1 MTKVVIKQLLQVI
14 VVFMISLS
22 TMTGVVYA
30 DKGQIYGCII
40 QRNYRHPISGQIED
54 SGGEHSFDIGQG
66 MVEGTVYSD
75 AMLEVSDA
83 GKIVL
88 TFRMSLADYSG
99 NYQFWIQ
106 PGGTGSF
113 QAVDYNITQKGT
125 DTNGTTLDIAIS
137 LPTVNSIIRGSMF
150 VEPMG
155 REVVFYLSASEL
167 IQKYSGNM
175 LAQLVTETDNSQN
188 QEVKDNQKPVD
199 TKLGESQDESHT
211 GAMVTQNKPKA
222 NSSNNKSLS
231 DKKILPS
238 KMGLTTSLELK
249 KEDKFRSKKDLSI
262 MIYYFPTFFLML
274 GGFAVWVWKKRK
286 KMIKR
291 CKGIGLA
298 LMAFFLVACVNQHP
312 KTAKETEQQRIVAT
326 SVAVVDICDR
336 LNLDLVGVCDSK
348 LYTLPKR
355 YDAVKRVGLPMNPDI
370 ELIASLKP
378 TWILSPNSLQEDLEP
393 KYQKLDTEYGFL
405 NLRSVEGM
413 YQSIDDLGNLFQRQ
427 QEAKELRQQYQ
438 DYYRAFQAKRKG
450 KKKPKVLILMG
461 LPGSYLVATNQSYVG
476 NLLDLAGGENV
487 YQSDEKEFLSANPED
502 MLAKEPDLI
511 LRTAHAIPDKVKVMF
526 DKEFAE
532 NDIWKHFTAV
542 KEGKVYDLDNTLFG
556 MSAKLNYPE
565 ALDTLTQLFDHVGD
579 HVTNDSIRFTKGS
592 IPTG

>member
-1 MTKVVIKQLLQVI
+1 
-14 VVFMISLS
+14 MISLS

-188 QEVKDNQKPVD
+188 QEVKDSQKPVD

-211 GAMVTQNKPKA
+211 GAMITQNKPKA

-312 KTAKETEQQRIVAT
+312 KTAKESEQQRIVAT

-511 LRTAHAIPDKVKVMF
+511 LRTAHAIPEKVKVMF

-579 HVTNDSIRFTKGS
+579 H
-592 IPTG
+592 P

>member
-188 QEVKDNQKPVD
+188 QEVKDSQKPVD

-211 GAMVTQNKPKA
+211 GAMITQNKPKA

-274 GGFAVWVWKKRK
+274 GGFAVWVWKKREK

-461 LPGSYLVATNQSYVG
+461 LPGNYLVATNQSYVG

-579 HVTNDSIRFTKGS
+579 H
-592 IPTG
+592 P

>member
-188 QEVKDNQKPVD
+188 QEVKDSQKPVD

-211 GAMVTQNKPKA
+211 GAMITQNKPKA

-556 MSAKLNYPE
+556 MSAKLNFPE

-579 HVTNDSIRFTKGS
+579 H
-592 IPTG
+592 P

>member
-1 MTKVVIKQLLQVI
+1 
-14 VVFMISLS
+14 MISLS

-188 QEVKDNQKPVD
+188 QDVKDNQKPVD

-211 GAMVTQNKPKA
+211 GAMITQNKPKA

-336 LNLDLVGVCDSK
+336 LNLELVGVCDSK

-579 HVTNDSIRFTKGS
+579 H
-592 IPTG
+592 P

>member
-22 TMTGVVYA
+22 TMTNLVYA

-188 QEVKDNQKPVD
+188 QEVKDSQKPVD

-211 GAMVTQNKPKA
+211 GAMITQNKPKA

-262 MIYYFPTFFLML
+262 MIYCFPTFFLML

-291 CKGIGLA
+291 CKGIGLV

-487 YQSDEKEFLSANPED
+487 YQSDEKEFLSVNPED

-579 HVTNDSIRFTKGS
+579 H
-592 IPTG
+592 P

>member
-1 MTKVVIKQLLQVI
+1 MTKVVIKQLLQGI

-22 TMTGVVYA
+22 TMTNLVYA

-188 QEVKDNQKPVD
+188 QEVKDSQKPVD

-211 GAMVTQNKPKA
+211 GAMITQNKPKA

-291 CKGIGLA
+291 CKGIGLV

-487 YQSDEKEFLSANPED
+487 YQSDEKEFLSVNPED

-579 HVTNDSIRFTKGS
+579 H
-592 IPTG
+592 P

>member
-1 MTKVVIKQLLQVI
+1 MTKVVIKQLLQGI

-22 TMTGVVYA
+22 TMTNLVYA

-188 QEVKDNQKPVD
+188 QEVKDSQKPVD

-211 GAMVTQNKPKA
+211 GAMITQNKPKA

-579 HVTNDSIRFTKGS
+579 H
-592 IPTG
+592 P

>member
-188 QEVKDNQKPVD
+188 QEVKDSQKPVD

-211 GAMVTQNKPKA
+211 GAMITQNKPKA

-413 YQSIDDLGNLFQRQ
+413 HQSIDDLGNLFQRQ

-526 DKEFAE
+526 DKEFDE

-579 HVTNDSIRFTKGS
+579 HS
-592 IPTG
+592 

>member
-1 MTKVVIKQLLQVI
+1 
-14 VVFMISLS
+14 MISLS
-22 TMTGVVYA
+22 TMTNLVYA

-188 QEVKDNQKPVD
+188 QEVKDSQKPVD
-199 TKLGESQDESHT
+199 TKLGESQDEPHT
-211 GAMVTQNKPKA
+211 GAMITQNKPKA

-291 CKGIGLA
+291 CKGIGLV

-487 YQSDEKEFLSANPED
+487 YQSDEKEFLSVNPED

-579 HVTNDSIRFTKGS
+579 H
-592 IPTG
+592 P

>member
-188 QEVKDNQKPVD
+188 QEVKDSQKPVD

-211 GAMVTQNKPKA
+211 GAMITQNKPKA

-487 YQSDEKEFLSANPED
+487 YQSDEKEFLSVNPED

-579 HVTNDSIRFTKGS
+579 H
-592 IPTG
+592 P

>member
-1 MTKVVIKQLLQVI
+1 MIKVVIKQLLQVI

-188 QEVKDNQKPVD
+188 QEVKDSQKPVD

-211 GAMVTQNKPKA
+211 GAMITQNKPKA

-298 LMAFFLVACVNQHP
+298 LIAFFLVACVNQHP

-393 KYQKLDTEYGFL
+393 KYKKLDTEYGFL

-579 HVTNDSIRFTKGS
+579 H
-592 IPTG
+592 P

>member
-1 MTKVVIKQLLQVI
+1 MTKVVIKQLLQGI

-22 TMTGVVYA
+22 TMTNLVYA

-188 QEVKDNQKPVD
+188 QEVKDSQKPVD

-211 GAMVTQNKPKA
+211 GAMITQNKPKA

-291 CKGIGLA
+291 CKGIGLV

-565 ALDTLTQLFDHVGD
+565 ALDTLTQLFDRVGD
-579 HVTNDSIRFTKGS
+579 H
-592 IPTG
+592 P

>member
-1 MTKVVIKQLLQVI
+1 
-14 VVFMISLS
+14 MISLS
-22 TMTGVVYA
+22 TMTNLVYA

-188 QEVKDNQKPVD
+188 QEVKDSQKPVD

-211 GAMVTQNKPKA
+211 GAMITQNKPKA

-579 HVTNDSIRFTKGS
+579 H
-592 IPTG
+592 P

>member
-211 GAMVTQNKPKA
+211 GAMITQNKPKA

-579 HVTNDSIRFTKGS
+579 HS
-592 IPTG
+592 

>member
-188 QEVKDNQKPVD
+188 QEVKDSQKPVD

-211 GAMVTQNKPKA
+211 GAMITQNKPKA

-370 ELIASLKP
+370 ELLASLKP

-579 HVTNDSIRFTKGS
+579 H
-592 IPTG
+592 P

>member
-211 GAMVTQNKPKA
+211 GAMITQNKPKA

-579 HVTNDSIRFTKGS
+579 H
-592 IPTG
+592 P

>member
-1 MTKVVIKQLLQVI
+1 
-14 VVFMISLS
+14 MISLS

-188 QEVKDNQKPVD
+188 QEVKDSQKPVD

-211 GAMVTQNKPKA
+211 GAMITQNKPKA

-231 DKKILPS
+231 DKKTLPS

-565 ALDTLTQLFDHVGD
+565 ALDTLTQLFDHVGE
-579 HVTNDSIRFTKGS
+579 H
-592 IPTG
+592 P

>member
-1 MTKVVIKQLLQVI
+1 
-14 VVFMISLS
+14 MISLS
-22 TMTGVVYA
+22 TMTNLVYA

-211 GAMVTQNKPKA
+211 GAMITQNKPKA

-249 KEDKFRSKKDLSI
+249 KEGKFRSKKDLSI

-565 ALDTLTQLFDHVGD
+565 ALDTLTQLFDRVGD
-579 HVTNDSIRFTKGS
+579 H
-592 IPTG
+592 P

>member
-22 TMTGVVYA
+22 TMTNLVYA

-188 QEVKDNQKPVD
+188 QEVKDSQKPVD
-199 TKLGESQDESHT
+199 TKLGESQDEPHT
-211 GAMVTQNKPKA
+211 GAMITQNKPKA

-291 CKGIGLA
+291 CKGIGLV

-487 YQSDEKEFLSANPED
+487 YQSDEKEFLSVNPED

-579 HVTNDSIRFTKGS
+579 H
-592 IPTG
+592 P

>member
-40 QRNYRHPISGQIED
+40 QRDYRHPISGQIED

-211 GAMVTQNKPKA
+211 GAMITQNKPKA

-579 HVTNDSIRFTKGS
+579 HS
-592 IPTG
+592 

>member
-1 MTKVVIKQLLQVI
+1 
-14 VVFMISLS
+14 MISLS
-22 TMTGVVYA
+22 TMTNLVYA

-188 QEVKDNQKPVD
+188 QEVKDSQKPVD

-211 GAMVTQNKPKA
+211 GAMITQNKPKA

-291 CKGIGLA
+291 CKGIGLV

-565 ALDTLTQLFDHVGD
+565 ALDTLTQLFDRVGD
-579 HVTNDSIRFTKGS
+579 H
-592 IPTG
+592 P

>member
-1 MTKVVIKQLLQVI
+1 M
-14 VVFMISLS
+14 FMISLS
-22 TMTGVVYA
+22 TMTNLVYA

-188 QEVKDNQKPVD
+188 QEVKDSQKPVD

-211 GAMVTQNKPKA
+211 GAMITQNKPKA

-291 CKGIGLA
+291 CKGIGLV

-565 ALDTLTQLFDHVGD
+565 ALDTLTQLFDRVGD
-579 HVTNDSIRFTKGS
+579 H
-592 IPTG
+592 P

>member
-22 TMTGVVYA
+22 TMTNLVYA

-188 QEVKDNQKPVD
+188 QEVKDSQKPVD

-211 GAMVTQNKPKA
+211 GAMITQNKPKA

-291 CKGIGLA
+291 CKGIGLV
-298 LMAFFLVACVNQHP
+298 LMAFFLVACANQHP

-487 YQSDEKEFLSANPED
+487 YQSDEKEFLSVNPED

-579 HVTNDSIRFTKGS
+579 H
-592 IPTG
+592 P

>member
-22 TMTGVVYA
+22 TMTGIVYA

-211 GAMVTQNKPKA
+211 GAMITQNKPKA

-579 HVTNDSIRFTKGS
+579 H
-592 IPTG
+592 P

>member
-1 MTKVVIKQLLQVI
+1 
-14 VVFMISLS
+14 MISLS
-22 TMTGVVYA
+22 TMTNLVYA

-175 LAQLVTETDNSQN
+175 FAQLVTETDNSQN
-188 QEVKDNQKPVD
+188 QEVKDSQKPVD

-211 GAMVTQNKPKA
+211 GAMITQNKPKA

-291 CKGIGLA
+291 CKGIGLV

-487 YQSDEKEFLSANPED
+487 YQSDEKEFLSVNPED

-579 HVTNDSIRFTKGS
+579 H
-592 IPTG
+592 P

>member
-22 TMTGVVYA
+22 TMTNLVYA

-188 QEVKDNQKPVD
+188 QEVKDSQKPVD

-211 GAMVTQNKPKA
+211 GAMITQNKPKA

-291 CKGIGLA
+291 CKGIGLV

-487 YQSDEKEFLSANPED
+487 YQSDEKEFLSVNPED

-565 ALDTLTQLFDHVGD
+565 ALDTLT
-579 HVTNDSIRFTKGS
+579 
-592 IPTG
+592 

>member
-1 MTKVVIKQLLQVI
+1 MTKVVIKQLLQGI

-22 TMTGVVYA
+22 TMTNLVYA

-125 DTNGTTLDIAIS
+125 DTNGTTLGIAIS

-188 QEVKDNQKPVD
+188 QEVKDSQKPVD

-211 GAMVTQNKPKA
+211 GAMITQNKPKA

-291 CKGIGLA
+291 CKGIGLV

-565 ALDTLTQLFDHVGD
+565 ALDTLTQLFDRVGD
-579 HVTNDSIRFTKGS
+579 H
-592 IPTG
+592 P

>member
-1 MTKVVIKQLLQVI
+1 
-14 VVFMISLS
+14 MISLS

-188 QEVKDNQKPVD
+188 QEVKDSQKPVD

-211 GAMVTQNKPKA
+211 GAMITQNKPKA

-405 NLRSVEGM
+405 NLRSIEGM

-579 HVTNDSIRFTKGS
+579 H
-592 IPTG
+592 P

>member
-1 MTKVVIKQLLQVI
+1 
-14 VVFMISLS
+14 MISLS

-188 QEVKDNQKPVD
+188 QEVKDSQKPVD

-211 GAMVTQNKPKA
+211 GAMITQNKPKA

-274 GGFAVWVWKKRK
+274 GGFAIWVWKKRK

-378 TWILSPNSLQEDLEP
+378 TWVLSPNSLQEDLEP

-565 ALDTLTQLFDHVGD
+565 ALDTLTQLFDRVGD
-579 HVTNDSIRFTKGS
+579 H
-592 IPTG
+592 P

>member
-565 ALDTLTQLFDHVGD
+565 ALDTLTQLFDRVGD
-579 HVTNDSIRFTKGS
+579 H
-592 IPTG
+592 P

>member
-1 MTKVVIKQLLQVI
+1 
-14 VVFMISLS
+14 MISLS

-188 QEVKDNQKPVD
+188 QDVKDNQKPVD

-211 GAMVTQNKPKA
+211 GAMITQNKPKA

-579 HVTNDSIRFTKGS
+579 HS
-592 IPTG
+592 

>member
-1 MTKVVIKQLLQVI
+1 
-14 VVFMISLS
+14 MISLS

-188 QEVKDNQKPVD
+188 QEVKDSQKPVD

-211 GAMVTQNKPKA
+211 GAMITQNKPKA

-579 HVTNDSIRFTKGS
+579 H
-592 IPTG
+592 P

>member
-1 MTKVVIKQLLQVI
+1 
-14 VVFMISLS
+14 MISLS

-211 GAMVTQNKPKA
+211 GAMITQNKPKA

-298 LMAFFLVACVNQHP
+298 LMAFFLVACVNQHH
-312 KTAKETEQQRIVAT
+312 KTAKESEQQRIVAT

-579 HVTNDSIRFTKGS
+579 HS
-592 IPTG
+592 

>member
-30 DKGQIYGCII
+30 GKGQIYGCII

-188 QEVKDNQKPVD
+188 QEVKDSQKPVD

-211 GAMVTQNKPKA
+211 GAMITQNKPKA

-565 ALDTLTQLFDHVGD
+565 ALDTLTQLFDHVGE
-579 HVTNDSIRFTKGS
+579 H
-592 IPTG
+592 P

>member
-14 VVFMISLS
+14 VVFMINLS
-22 TMTGVVYA
+22 TMTNLVYA

-188 QEVKDNQKPVD
+188 QEVKDSQKPVD

-211 GAMVTQNKPKA
+211 GAMITQNKPKA

-291 CKGIGLA
+291 CKGIGLV

-487 YQSDEKEFLSANPED
+487 YQSDEKEFLSVNPED

-579 HVTNDSIRFTKGS
+579 H
-592 IPTG
+592 P

>member
-1 MTKVVIKQLLQVI
+1 
-14 VVFMISLS
+14 
-22 TMTGVVYA
+22 
-30 DKGQIYGCII
+30 
-40 QRNYRHPISGQIED
+40 
-54 SGGEHSFDIGQG
+54 
-66 MVEGTVYSD
+66 
-75 AMLEVSDA
+75 
-83 GKIVL
+83 
-88 TFRMSLADYSG
+88 
-99 NYQFWIQ
+99 
-106 PGGTGSF
+106 
-113 QAVDYNITQKGT
+113 
-125 DTNGTTLDIAIS
+125 
-137 LPTVNSIIRGSMF
+137 
-150 VEPMG
+150 
-155 REVVFYLSASEL
+155 
-167 IQKYSGNM
+167 
-175 LAQLVTETDNSQN
+175 
-188 QEVKDNQKPVD
+188 
-199 TKLGESQDESHT
+199 
-211 GAMVTQNKPKA
+211 
-222 NSSNNKSLS
+222 
-231 DKKILPS
+231 
-238 KMGLTTSLELK
+238 
-249 KEDKFRSKKDLSI
+249 
-262 MIYYFPTFFLML
+262 
-274 GGFAVWVWKKRK
+274 
-286 KMIKR
+286 MIKR

-336 LNLDLVGVCDSK
+336 LSLDLVGVCDSK

-438 DYYRAFQAKRKG
+438 DYYRAFQAKLKG

-579 HVTNDSIRFTKGS
+579 H
-592 IPTG
+592 P

>member
-188 QEVKDNQKPVD
+188 QEVKDSQKPVD

-211 GAMVTQNKPKA
+211 GAMITQNKPKA

-579 HVTNDSIRFTKGS
+579 H
-592 IPTG
+592 P

>member
-22 TMTGVVYA
+22 TMTNLVYA

-75 AMLEVSDA
+75 AMLEVSDT

-188 QEVKDNQKPVD
+188 QEVKDSQKPVD

-211 GAMVTQNKPKA
+211 GAMITQNKPKA

-579 HVTNDSIRFTKGS
+579 H
-592 IPTG
+592 P

>member
-211 GAMVTQNKPKA
+211 GAMITQNKPKA

-312 KTAKETEQQRIVAT
+312 KTAKEPEQQRIVAT

-579 HVTNDSIRFTKGS
+579 H
-592 IPTG
+592 P

>member
-22 TMTGVVYA
+22 TMTNLVYA

-211 GAMVTQNKPKA
+211 DAMITQNKPKA

-274 GGFAVWVWKKRK
+274 GGFVYGFGKRGK

-579 HVTNDSIRFTKGS
+579 HS
-592 IPTG
+592 